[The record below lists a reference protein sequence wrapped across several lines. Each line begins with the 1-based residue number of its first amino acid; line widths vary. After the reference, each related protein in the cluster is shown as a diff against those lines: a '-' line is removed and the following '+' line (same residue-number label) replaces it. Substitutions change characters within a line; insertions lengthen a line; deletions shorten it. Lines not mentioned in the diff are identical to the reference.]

1 MGKLEKQGSA
11 RKAAAA
17 GAAGNPGPDD
27 EWRASLGDLLS
38 FYYPMHYRIG
48 IDVETV
54 MGQGLIS
61 RKQGTILWLIHSRA
75 GKDGWLRRKLIEERL
90 SAWFEISNSSVSNL
104 LRELTRPPLELVTQ
118 IENPSSGREKLV
130 SLTPKGRAFLD
141 ESIRQSID
149 YLGRH
154 LQHIDQ
160 QQLDRGIQFFKLAF
174 RPLSGDAP
182 ASEADAKPD
191 G

>member
-1 MGKLEKQGSA
+1 MAKQEKSGQQSVG
-11 RKAAAA
+11 RA
-17 GAAGNPGPDD
+17 GAASADEARGNDP
-27 EWRASLGDLLS
+27 RRSSLGDLLS

-54 MGQGLIS
+54 MGQGRIS
-61 RKQGTILWLIHSRA
+61 RKQGTILWLIHSR
-75 GKDGWLRRKLIEERL
+75 GDKDGWLRRKLIEERL

-104 LRELTRPPLELVTQ
+104 LRELTRPPLELVKQ
-118 IENPSSGREKLV
+118 IENPTSGREKLV
-130 SLTPKGRAFLD
+130 CLTPKGRAFLD

-154 LQHIDQ
+154 LEHVDQ
-160 QQLDRGIQFFKLAF
+160 TQLDRGIQFFKLAF
-174 RPLSGDAP
+174 QPLSSDAP
-182 ASEADAKPD
+182 PPTPEGA

>member
-1 MGKLEKQGSA
+1 MGKQDKLEKSAKNGPGSEG
-11 RKAAAA
+11 AAA
-17 GAAGNPGPDD
+17 D
-27 EWRASLGDLLS
+27 EQWRASLADLLS

-54 MGQGLIS
+54 MGQGRIS

-75 GKDGWLRRKLIEERL
+75 DKDGWLRRKLIEERL

-104 LRELTRPPLELVTQ
+104 LRELTRPPLELVKQ

-130 SLTPKGRAFLD
+130 ALTPKGRAFLD
-141 ESIRQSID
+141 QSISLSLD

-154 LQHIDQ
+154 LEHIDQ
-160 QQLDRGIQFFKLAF
+160 AMLDRGIQFFKIAF
-174 RPLSGDAP
+174 QPLSSDAP
-182 ASEADAKPD
+182 PPEVPGA